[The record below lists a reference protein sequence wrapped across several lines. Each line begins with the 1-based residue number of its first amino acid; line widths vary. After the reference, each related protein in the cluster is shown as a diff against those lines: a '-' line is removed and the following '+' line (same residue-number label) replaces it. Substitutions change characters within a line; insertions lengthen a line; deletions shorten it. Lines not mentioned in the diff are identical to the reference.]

1 MKEAEEQAKVL
12 EQEGAKVD
20 GTEHPIHTIAPP
32 HPYMLALGVLSIQKV
47 RVQWEGGKEEGERG
61 QERDRER
68 GDRVERRGGGKGGYK
83 VNRFLC
89 NHVPTGYNSFM
100 IRFLYIHSIYR
111 TSVPPRL
118 WLSSRRLWKRGKK
131 SDHSSSLTSEEN
143 VSRDEKCS
151 LIRTISDD
159 IMKHPIQLNL

>member
-1 MKEAEEQAKVL
+1 MPRIDTGLAPGRKKAYLLYKAAMKEAEEQAKVL

-68 GDRVERRGGGKGGYK
+68 GDRVERRGGGAREAIKLTGFFAIM
-83 VNRFLC
+83 FLLA
-89 NHVPTGYNSFM
+89 M
-100 IRFLYIHSIYR
+100 IHL
-111 TSVPPRL
+111 
-118 WLSSRRLWKRGKK
+118 
-131 SDHSSSLTSEEN
+131 
-143 VSRDEKCS
+143 
-151 LIRTISDD
+151 
-159 IMKHPIQLNL
+159 